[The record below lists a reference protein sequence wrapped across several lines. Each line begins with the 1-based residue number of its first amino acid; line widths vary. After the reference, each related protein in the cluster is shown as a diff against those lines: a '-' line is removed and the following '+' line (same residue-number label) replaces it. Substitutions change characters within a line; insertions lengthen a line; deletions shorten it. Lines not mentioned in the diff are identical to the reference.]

1 MFLMLFCKMFKILQI
16 VFQFVIQPFFPISRR
31 NATARDGKIVSIIFL
46 SHVLAGIVVFFGVV
60 TRENTILQGLVISK
74 NAWMSSILI
83 LGFLAVSSL
92 LISSCLQRREFG
104 LAESEQDPSINLQL
118 VFLWGFGLATMLL
131 VGVNITIFLQCL
143 INDNSNTTDQSLFL
157 LVINV
162 LYALFIVFQFVLLTI
177 NKQTILKA
185 TVYFH
190 FSIVSILAVNF
201 ALWYSS
207 TIYTFVA
214 IETNI
219 TMFLNISCFQSSEIK
234 MKLGNKLYPI
244 LFPPQM
250 EFYILA
256 STLTLS
262 LWWNSKRYVGSD
274 TTDRS
279 RLVEVPRHTEL
290 NDHASTDVN
299 IKHILSV
306 ILGVVL
312 NVPIAISTI
321 LMNFVYKWQNRYVR
335 IFFDISETL
344 SSVCSCILACACCYK
359 IRSVSL
365 TIPKP
370 MLIRDYILI
379 LSSSGVMAFLTAK
392 IIEIPIEF
400 TLTKMTTVSCICGMF
415 ETFFQTHLLIS
426 SNIKTIPEFR
436 AGSLFISSCAI
447 ILLISNLTNW
457 FLESYN
463 KHLYVK
469 ARYFGHKDLDVVQF
483 LFLPFVTFYRFFSGM
498 SAYSMYKRFKP
509 R

>member
-1 MFLMLFCKMFKILQI
+1 MFLMLFCEMFKILQI
-16 VFQFVIQPFFPISRR
+16 VFRFVIQPFFPTSRR
-31 NATARDGKIVSIIFL
+31 NATARDGKIISIIFL
-46 SHVLAGIVVFFGVV
+46 SQVLAGIVVVFGVV
-60 TRENTILQGLVISK
+60 TRENTILEGLIISK

-83 LGFLAVSSL
+83 VGFLAVSSL
-92 LISSCLQRREFG
+92 LISSCRHRREFG
-104 LAESEQDPSINLQL
+104 LAETEKDPSMNLQL

-131 VGVNITIFLQCL
+131 VGVNIAIHLKCL
-143 INDNSNTTDQSLFL
+143 SDNSNNTDQSLFL

-177 NKQTILKA
+177 NKQSLLKA
-185 TVYFH
+185 TVQFH
-190 FSIVSILAVNF
+190 FSIVCILAVNF

-207 TIYTFVA
+207 TIHTFFA

-219 TMFLNISCFQSSEIK
+219 TRFPNTTCFQSSEIK

-256 STLTLS
+256 STLILS
-262 LWWNSKRYVGSD
+262 LWWNSKRFVGSE

-279 RLVEVPRHTEL
+279 SLVDVARYTEL
-290 NDHASTDVN
+290 NDHASIEVN
-299 IKHILSV
+299 RKHILSV

-312 NVPIAISTI
+312 NVPIAISTVF
-321 LMNFVYKWQNRYVR
+321 LNFVYKWQNRYVR
-335 IFFDISETL
+335 ICFEISETL
-344 SSVCSCILACACCYK
+344 SSVCSCILAYACCYK

-370 MLIRDYILI
+370 MLLRDYILI
-379 LSSSGVMAFLTAK
+379 LSSSGVMAFLTAE
-392 IIEIPIEF
+392 IIEHLTEF
-400 TLTKMTTVSCICGMF
+400 TQTKMTIISCILGMF
-415 ETFFQTHLLIS
+415 ETFLQTHLLIS
-426 SNIKTIPEFR
+426 SNVKTIPEFR

-447 ILLISNLTNW
+447 ILLISNLTYW

-469 ARYFGHKDLDVVQF
+469 ARYFGHKDLDLVEF

-498 SAYSMYKRFKP
+498 GAYSMYKRFKP